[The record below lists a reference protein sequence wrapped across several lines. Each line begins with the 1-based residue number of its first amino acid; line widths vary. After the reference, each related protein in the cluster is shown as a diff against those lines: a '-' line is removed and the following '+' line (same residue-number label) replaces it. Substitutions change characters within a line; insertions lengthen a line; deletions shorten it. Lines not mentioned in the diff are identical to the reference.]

1 MKPSFE
7 QLLLQRQDLLQQM
20 QTIDRL
26 RRGSLSKQFFRSGDQ
41 SSAQRGPYYVLQGY
55 FHGEKF
61 SERIPEEQAAQVQRD
76 VENYQ
81 RFQSLAEQ
89 YVDLSDRI
97 TRRQDPLAG
106 SKKNSSRRRST
117 TSDSGNPAP
126 F

>member
-41 SSAQRGPYYVLQGY
+41 SSAKRGPYYVLQGY

-61 SERIPEEQAAQVQRD
+61 SERIPEEQAAQVQRE

-81 RFQSLAEQ
+81 RFQSLAEK